1 VKISSD
7 SLNITAYD
15 LALLERKARIQTK
28 QMKDLDFGKSV
39 DLNSN
44 LLEQAKL
51 LEFFEK
57 ERSKAP
63 LAK

>member
-1 VKISSD
+1 
-7 SLNITAYD
+7 
-15 LALLERKARIQTK
+15 
-28 QMKDLDFGKSV
+28 MKDLDFGKSV

-63 LAK
+63 LQK